1 MFKKFVNEGKDG
13 EISRFYYSI
22 NKRDYSKTKKKLIL
36 ELIDKDNVSLVNI
49 NSLLVSCAMQKEC
62 AVTKKWLIDF
72 DSRDPL
78 KWIDF
83 RRDLSNLVTIEQVY
97 PTINGFGIVTQRGF
111 DTRELIEKYND
122 IISIHKDGYKLYTY
136 FKKGL
141 L

>member
-1 MFKKFVNEGKDG
+1 MFKKFADEGKDG
-13 EISRFYYSI
+13 EISRFYYAI
-22 NKRDYSKTKKKLIL
+22 NKRDYNKTKKKLIL
-36 ELIDKDNVSLVNI
+36 ELVDKDNASLVNI

-83 RRDLSNLVTIEQVY
+83 MKDLRDLVTIEQVY
-97 PTINGFGIVTQRGF
+97 PTINGYGIITQRGF
-111 DTRELIEKYND
+111 DTREFIEKYHD